1 MPSGHASGP
10 ASGTV
15 RVHRASV
22 AVRGPPG
29 AGEALRAHCPYTDGP
44 DRRDGRAGMHYDIVV
59 IGGGAGGL
67 ELAARLGRK
76 LGRTAGRE
84 RVLLVD
90 RSVFHIWK
98 PTLHEVAAGTLDA
111 HQEGLSYMILA
122 RRNHFSFTL
131 GDLSGFDAVNKRIT
145 LAELLD
151 DDGKVLVPA
160 RTISFTRA
168 VLALGSGSNFFGTQG
183 AAEHAWVLER
193 ASDAERFQRHLLG
206 AFTRAAFSEHRSL
219 GVAIVGGGATGVELS
234 AELLEAHALLLE
246 GFGAEQRFRLDI
258 TIVEAAPRI
267 LSALPEKISTQ
278 ATLALERKGVRVL
291 TTTPVTEVRADA
303 LVTKDG
309 EVRAD
314 IIVWAA
320 GIKAAEGNANFGL
333 ATNRLHQF
341 VVDARLRTSA
351 ADVYALGDCAA
362 CPWGDGVVPARAQ
375 AAHQQAAY
383 LARVLLAALR
393 ERTVEEDYVYR
404 DFGSLVSLGE
414 KRGVGSLMGGLGG
427 PNFFIEG
434 LVAKWAYMS
443 LHLDHHRAI
452 MGTRNTI
459 VLALARLLQRRV
471 SGRLKL
477 H

>member
-1 MPSGHASGP
+1 
-10 ASGTV
+10 
-15 RVHRASV
+15 
-22 AVRGPPG
+22 
-29 AGEALRAHCPYTDGP
+29 
-44 DRRDGRAGMHYDIVV
+44 MHYDIVV

-67 ELAARLGRK
+67 ELAARLGRG
-76 LGRTAGRE
+76 LGRKSGPE
-84 RVLLVD
+84 RVLLID

-98 PTLHEVAAGTLDA
+98 PTLHEIAAGTLDA

-131 GDLSGFDAVNKRIT
+131 GELVGFDPVAKRLT

-151 DDGKVLVPA
+151 DDGRVLVPA

-168 VLALGSGSNFFGTQG
+168 ALAVGSGSNFFGTPG
-183 AAEHAWVLER
+183 AESAWVLEQ

-206 AFTRAAFSEHRSL
+206 AFTRASFSAHRSL
-219 GVAIVGGGATGVELS
+219 AVAIVGGGATGVELS
-234 AELLEAHALLLE
+234 AELLEAHALLQE

-258 TIVEAAPRI
+258 TLVEAAPRI
-267 LSALPEKISTQ
+267 LSALPEKISKQ

-291 TTTPVTEVRADA
+291 SATTVTEVKPDR
-303 LVTKDG
+303 LVTANGDIA
-309 EVRAD
+309 AD

-320 GIKAAEGNANFGL
+320 GIKAASTNAVYGL
-333 ATNRLHQF
+333 ATNRIHQF
-341 VVDARLRTSA
+341 IVDDHLRTSA
-351 ADVYALGDCAA
+351 PDVYAFGDCAQ
-362 CPWGDGVVPARAQ
+362 CPWGDKSVPARAQ

-383 LARVLLAALR
+383 LAKVLLAALR
-393 ERTVEEDYVYR
+393 ERSVDEAYAYR

-452 MGTRNTI
+452 MGVRNTI

>member
-1 MPSGHASGP
+1 MR
-10 ASGTV
+10 V
-15 RVHRASV
+15 RIVS
-22 AVRGPPG
+22 
-29 AGEALRAHCPYTDGP
+29 AHTTADP
-44 DRRDGRAGMHYDIVV
+44 DTPQVPRDTRTLDVVMAARQRSMHYDIVV

-76 LGRTAGRE
+76 LGRRAGRE
-84 RVLLVD
+84 RVLLID

-98 PTLHEVAAGTLDA
+98 PSLHEVAAGTLDA

-131 GDLSGFDAVNKRIT
+131 GDLVDFDAAGRSLS

-151 DDGKVLVPA
+151 DDGRVLVPA
-160 RTISFTRA
+160 RTVSFTRA
-168 VLALGSGSNFFGTQG
+168 VLALGSGSNHFGTPG
-183 AAEHAWVLER
+183 AESAWVLEQT
-193 ASDAERFQRHLLG
+193 ADAERFRRHLLG
-206 AFTRAAFSEHRSL
+206 AFTRAAFSERRQL
-219 GVAIVGGGATGVELS
+219 GIAIVGGGATGVELS
-234 AELLEAHALLLE
+234 AELLEAHAVLQE

-258 TIVEAAPRI
+258 TLVEAAPRI
-267 LSALPEKISTQ
+267 LSALPEKISKQ
-278 ATLALERKGVRVL
+278 ATRALERKGVRVL
-291 TTTPVTEVRADA
+291 PGTAVTEVRPDR
-303 LVTKDG
+303 LVTADG
-309 EVRAD
+309 EIEAD

-320 GIKAAEGNANFGL
+320 GIKAAATNAGYGL
-333 ATNRLHQF
+333 ATNRLNQF
-341 VVDARLRTSA
+341 IVDDHLRTSA
-351 ADVYALGDCAA
+351 PDVYALGDCAQ
-362 CPWGDGVVPARAQ
+362 CPWGERSVPARAQ

-383 LARVLLAALR
+383 LARALLAALR
-393 ERTVEEDYVYR
+393 ERSVDKPYVYR

-427 PNFFIEG
+427 PNFFVEG
-434 LVAKWAYMS
+434 LVAKLAYMS

-452 MGTRNTI
+452 LGIGNTL